1 MAVNAQSIL
10 ETIHENA
17 QKNVLTNKVKRAAVP
32 GLSMFGILWYSS
44 GGSYLA
50 HGADTHNATPPNRI
64 LSDDQGEC
72 DSNAYQ
78 GCADV

>member
-32 GLSMFGILWYSS
+32 GLSMFGILWFPPVE
-44 GGSYLA
+44 
-50 HGADTHNATPPNRI
+50 ATSPTVPTPIMPPKK
-64 LSDDQGEC
+64 
-72 DSNAYQ
+72 
-78 GCADV
+78 

>member
-32 GLSMFGILWYSS
+32 GLSMFGILWYS
-44 GGSYLA
+44 LVFLRWKLPRPRCR
-50 HGADTHNATPPNRI
+50 HP
-64 LSDDQGEC
+64 
-72 DSNAYQ
+72 
-78 GCADV
+78 

>member
-32 GLSMFGILWYSS
+32 GLSMFGILWYSLVFF
-44 GGSYLA
+44 GIPPVE
-50 HGADTHNATPPNRI
+50 ATSPTVPTPIMPPPK
-64 LSDDQGEC
+64 
-72 DSNAYQ
+72 
-78 GCADV
+78 